1 MNTSIDYNRTFSAV
15 GIRAMIPVMVFMEV
29 SEKGDDFGPP
39 RKIMKIILPRGEKK
53 KVGQSIRMNIE
64 SISQYE

>member
-1 MNTSIDYNRTFSAV
+1 
-15 GIRAMIPVMVFMEV
+15 MEV
-29 SEKGDDFGPP
+29 SKKSDDFCPP
-39 RKIMKIILPRGEKK
+39 WKIMKIILPRGEGK